1 MKKAVKSALSLMLA
15 LVLMVSVLAVGAS
28 AARPET
34 VKRYKNYMSIGDSVG
49 SGFGQPEYN
58 KSGKMLP
65 AEMLGQR
72 VEDSY
77 PDKVADF
84 TGAKLTQRCL
94 PGTTCASWRYW
105 LDDTYSMTE
114 WEWEELENFSFGFY
128 TKDWMQNMKAPIR
141 QAIREADLIT
151 VDIGLNDTWYPAIAL
166 VYYIAEDG
174 TIGPFDPRETLEKE
188 LAKYGTWMT
197 VARNAMYLFA
207 GIAENPVKWGKYVTM
222 LAEMLLNY
230 WTSYANNY
238 DAIIKNIFK
247 LNPDVT
253 VVAPG
258 ISNSFRY
265 MSVFPGGLIY
275 QLPLYDGAPIQLTV
289 PYVGIVY
296 IPNELTLT
304 PSLAMV
310 TGGLYDLAYTPAR
323 KYYTQAYPGQYF
335 YVDCS
340 KADLIGKNWTIPMYE
355 NSSLD
360 DTGFNPHPTKA
371 GHLYFAKQIVSV
383 LPSDPSRPAKLTKGS
398 EGWGVYNDDGS
409 VDTTYTG
416 LGKAKSTYYVKNG
429 LMQTDYSGVVKIG
442 SRYYYIKNG
451 KWINTYNGTVKAKS
465 GKTYRFTNG
474 VAK

>member
-1 MKKAVKSALSLMLA
+1 MKKAIKSALSLLLA
-15 LVLMVSVLAVGAS
+15 LVLVASVLAVGAS

-34 VKRYKNYMSIGDSVG
+34 VRHYNNYMSIGDSVG
-49 SGFGQPEYN
+49 SGFGQPDYN
-58 KSGKMLP
+58 KYGKMISK
-65 AEMLGQR
+65 ETLGQR
-72 VEDSY
+72 IENSY
-77 PDKVADF
+77 PDKVADY

-94 PGTTCASWRYW
+94 PGTTAAIWRYW
-105 LDDTYSMTE
+105 LDDNYSMTLYE
-114 WEWEELENFSFGFY
+114 REEIENFSFGYY
-128 TKDWMQNMKAPIR
+128 TPEFMESMKSSIR
-141 QAIREADLIT
+141 KSVREADLIT

-174 TIGPFDPRETLEKE
+174 SVGPFDPRETLEKE

-197 VARNAMYLFA
+197 VARNAMYMFA
-207 GIAENPVKWGKYVTM
+207 GIVENPIKWAQYVSM
-222 LAEMLLNY
+222 LTDMLINY

-238 DAIIKNIFK
+238 DAIIKKIFE

-265 MSVFPGGLIY
+265 MNLFPEGLIY
-275 QLPLYDGAPIQLTV
+275 QLKLYDGAPFRFNV
-289 PYVGIVY
+289 PLIGIMY
-296 IPNELTLT
+296 IPNELTLS

-323 KYYTQAYPGQYF
+323 KYYTEMYPGQYF

-340 KADLIGKNWTIPMYE
+340 QAELIGQNWTIPMYE
-355 NSSLD
+355 NSSMD
-360 DTGFNPHPTKA
+360 DSGFNPHPTKA

-398 EGWGVYNDDGS
+398 QGWGVYNDDGS

-429 LMQTDYSGVVKIG
+429 LMQSDYSGVVKIG